1 MSDDPAARA
10 VLAAAT
16 ATPAAPTPPAAP
28 LGATAPPAED
38 EINELIAF
46 FEGKIAGYPPE
57 QRTRILAA
65 AAWARA
71 LHGDQRRASGDPYVI
86 HPLNVASILID
97 LRMDPDAIIAAL
109 LHDVLEDTDA
119 RRADLRKEF
128 GREVEALVQG
138 VTKISILRGR
148 TRSAQHAE
156 TIRKMLFAMVKDLR
170 VILIKLADKV
180 HNMRT
185 LGYLAE
191 EDRRRIAQETL
202 DIYAPLAGRL
212 GISRIKD
219 ELEDLSLKHLQ
230 PPVYDQIR
238 QFVAARKSDRD
249 GYLARVS
256 EAITREAAAAG
267 IPVTIETRAKHFYS
281 IYQKMRRR
289 AKPLEEIYDL
299 LGIRVLCETAS
310 QCYELLGHVHKI
322 WMPIEGRFK
331 DYIAMPKSN
340 RYQSLHTTV
349 MGWGGRV
356 IEIQIRTQGMH
367 ETAETGIASH
377 WLYKSRIPA
386 PEAGREAELTLISKL
401 KEWQGAGPGS
411 SDFLDEIKRE
421 LLGDSIYVFT
431 PKGDVVELPYGST
444 AVDFAYHIHT
454 DIGDHCLA
462 AKADGAIIPL
472 REPLRNTQVVEIV
485 TAVNARPHLDWLHSV
500 RTSRARSKIR
510 HRLAQIDPQ
519 LIFDRNLVAK
529 KKPAPAAAPS
539 PAAPAAPPLGRAAVP
554 PLGRAAV
561 PPAPEGAAEPET
573 RVREAPRPAIRIGED
588 RNFMIRIAQCC
599 SPSTGDAIVGYVS
612 RGRGITVH
620 RADCASI
627 ASIKDFAER
636 RIEVE
641 WESVSPRSTRRF
653 QVTAHASANLFS
665 EIEGAIRKLG
675 GHLVEGRLE
684 EGEPDQ
690 LRGSFT
696 VEFDRREDFA
706 RVLRSLRTIPSV
718 VSIQG

>member
-1 MSDDPAARA
+1 M
-10 VLAAAT
+10 
-16 ATPAAPTPPAAP
+16 
-28 LGATAPPAED
+28 
-38 EINELIAF
+38 
-46 FEGKIAGYPPE
+46 
-57 QRTRILAA
+57 
-65 AAWARA
+65 
-71 LHGDQRRASGDPYVI
+71 I
-86 HPLNVASILID
+86 HPLNVASILVD
-97 LRMDPDAIIAAL
+97 LRMDPDAVIAAL

-148 TRSAQHAE
+148 TRSSQHAE

-230 PPVYDQIR
+230 PQVYDQIR

-267 IPVTIETRAKHFYS
+267 IPVTLETRAKHFYS

-299 LGIRVLCETAS
+299 LGIRVLCDTAS

-356 IEIQIRTQGMH
+356 IEIQIRTHDMH
-367 ETAETGIASH
+367 ATAENGIASH
-377 WLYKSRIPA
+377 WLYKSRTPA
-386 PEAGREAELTLISKL
+386 PGAGREAELTLISKL

-485 TAVNARPHLDWLHSV
+485 TAVNARPHLDWLRSV

-519 LIFDRNLVAK
+519 LVFDRNLVAK
-529 KKPAPAAAPS
+529 KRPAPAAV
-539 PAAPAAPPLGRAAVP
+539 PASRAASC
-554 PLGRAAV
+554 GRRCTA
-561 PPAPEGAAEPET
+561 
-573 RVREAPRPAIRIGED
+573 
-588 RNFMIRIAQCC
+588 
-599 SPSTGDAIVGYVS
+599 
-612 RGRGITVH
+612 GR
-620 RADCASI
+620 RARA
-627 ASIKDFAER
+627 
-636 RIEVE
+636 
-641 WESVSPRSTRRF
+641 SPRRACARPPGRPSASGR
-653 QVTAHASANLFS
+653 TATS
-665 EIEGAIRKLG
+665 
-675 GHLVEGRLE
+675 
-684 EGEPDQ
+684 
-690 LRGSFT
+690 
-696 VEFDRREDFA
+696 
-706 RVLRSLRTIPSV
+706 
-718 VSIQG
+718 

>member
-1 MSDDPAARA
+1 M
-10 VLAAAT
+10 
-16 ATPAAPTPPAAP
+16 
-28 LGATAPPAED
+28 
-38 EINELIAF
+38 
-46 FEGKIAGYPPE
+46 
-57 QRTRILAA
+57 
-65 AAWARA
+65 
-71 LHGDQRRASGDPYVI
+71 I
-86 HPLNVASILID
+86 HPLNVASILVD
-97 LRMDPDAIIAAL
+97 LRMDADVVIAAL

-148 TRSAQHAE
+148 TRSVQHAE

-170 VILIKLADKV
+170 VILIKLADKL

-185 LGYLAE
+185 LGFLDE
-191 EDRRRIAQETL
+191 EDRRRIAQETI

-230 PPVYDQIR
+230 PQVYDQIR

-267 IPVTIETRAKHFYS
+267 IPVTLETRAKHFYS

-299 LGIRVLCETAS
+299 LGIRVLCETPS

-349 MGWGGRV
+349 MGWDGRV
-356 IEIQIRTQGMH
+356 IEIQIRTHAMH
-367 ETAETGIASH
+367 STAENGVASH
-377 WLYKSRIPA
+377 WLYKSRTPA
-386 PEAGREAELTLISKL
+386 ADAERGAELTLISRL
-401 KEWQGAGPGS
+401 KDWQGAGPGS
-411 SDFLDEIKRE
+411 PDFLDEIKRE

-431 PKGDVVELPYGST
+431 PQGDVVELPYGST

-485 TAVNARPHLDWLHSV
+485 TAVNARPHLDWLRSV
-500 RTSRARSKIR
+500 RTARARSKIR
-510 HRLAQIDPQ
+510 HWLTQNDPQ

-529 KKPAPAAAPS
+529 KQPAPSRRAPRRRRGRLPHPPPGGAAAD
-539 PAAPAAPPLGRAAVP
+539 A
-554 PLGRAAV
+554 
-561 PPAPEGAAEPET
+561 ET
-573 RVREAPRPAIRIGED
+573 RVREAQRPAIRIGED
-588 RNFMIRIAQCC
+588 RNFMIRIARCC

-620 RADCASI
+620 REDCASI

-641 WESVSPRSTRRF
+641 WESVSPKSTRRF

-684 EGEPDQ
+684 EGEADQ

-696 VEFDRREDFA
+696 VELDRREDFA

-718 VSIQG
+718 VAIQG

>member
-1 MSDDPAARA
+1 MSDAPIAPARPAMAASARD
-10 VLAAAT
+10 
-16 ATPAAPTPPAAP
+16 
-28 LGATAPPAED
+28 D
-38 EINELIAF
+38 EEIVELFAF
-46 FEGKIAGYPPE
+46 FEGKLTGYPAAD
-57 QRTRILAA
+57 RARILAA
-65 AAWARA
+65 ARWARA

-86 HPLNVASILID
+86 HPLNVASILVD
-97 LRMDPDAIIAAL
+97 LRMDPDVLIAAL

-119 RRADLRKEF
+119 RRTDLRKEF

-148 TRSAQHAE
+148 TRSARHAE

-185 LGYLAE
+185 LGYLDE
-191 EDRRRIAQETL
+191 EDRKRIAQETL

-212 GISRIKD
+212 GISRVKD

-230 PPVYDQIR
+230 PQVYDQIR
-238 QFVAARKSDRD
+238 QFVAARKEDRD
-249 GYLARVS
+249 GYLARVG

-267 IPVTIETRAKHFYS
+267 IPVTLETRAKHFYS

-289 AKPLEEIYDL
+289 AKPLEEIYDM
-299 LGIRVLCETAS
+299 LGIRVLCDTTS
-310 QCYELLGHVHKI
+310 QCYELLGHVHKL

-356 IEIQIRTQGMH
+356 IEIQIRTHEMH
-367 ETAETGIASH
+367 ATAENGIASH
-377 WLYKSRIPA
+377 WLYKSRTPA
-386 PEAGREAELTLISKL
+386 HEAAREKDLSLIAKL
-401 KEWQGAGPGS
+401 REWQSAEPGS

-485 TAVNARPHLDWLHSV
+485 TAVNARPHLDWLRSV

-510 HRLAQIDPQ
+510 HWLAQNDPQ

-529 KKPAPAAAPS
+529 KRPAPAAAPAPPATPAS
-539 PAAPAAPPLGRAAVP
+539 RDARAGGPAARHPHRRGPQLHDPHRPVLLAEHGRRHRRLRVPGSGHHGAPGGLREHRLDQGLRRAAHRGRVGERVAPVHAPVP
-554 PLGRAAV
+554 GDRPRQRQPVLRDRGGHPQAGGTPRRGTAGGGGARRAARQLHR
-561 PPAPEGAAEPET
+561 GA
-573 RVREAPRPAIRIGED
+573 RPARGL
-588 RNFMIRIAQCC
+588 RARTAQSPHDPFGGGDPGLRGNRLGGSRARCGGSPHGATWC
-599 SPSTGDAIVGYVS
+599 S
-612 RGRGITVH
+612 
-620 RADCASI
+620 
-627 ASIKDFAER
+627 
-636 RIEVE
+636 
-641 WESVSPRSTRRF
+641 
-653 QVTAHASANLFS
+653 ASA
-665 EIEGAIRKLG
+665 A
-675 GHLVEGRLE
+675 
-684 EGEPDQ
+684 
-690 LRGSFT
+690 
-696 VEFDRREDFA
+696 
-706 RVLRSLRTIPSV
+706 
-718 VSIQG
+718 

>member
-1 MSDDPAARA
+1 MSDQPPAPAPA
-10 VLAAAT
+10 PAPGAAA
-16 ATPAAPTPPAAP
+16 PAD
-28 LGATAPPAED
+28 ED
-38 EINELIAF
+38 VGELISF
-46 FEGKIAGYPPE
+46 FESKLAGYPAE
-57 QRTRILAA
+57 ERARILAA
-65 AAWARA
+65 AAWARS

-86 HPLNVASILID
+86 HPLNVASILVD
-97 LRMDPDAIIAAL
+97 LSMDADAVIAAL

-148 TRSAQHAE
+148 TRSSQHAE

-170 VILIKLADKV
+170 VILIKLADKL

-185 LGYLAE
+185 LGYLGE
-191 EDRRRIAQETL
+191 EDRKRIAQETL

-256 EAITREAAAAG
+256 EAITREAAAGG
-267 IPVTIETRAKHFYS
+267 IPVSIETRAKHFYS

-299 LGIRVLCETAS
+299 LGIRVLCDTTS

-356 IEIQIRTQGMH
+356 IEIQIRTHAMH
-367 ETAETGIASH
+367 ATAENGIASH
-377 WLYKSRIPA
+377 WLYKSRTPA
-386 PEAGREAELTLISKL
+386 PEAGRQAELSLISRL
-401 KEWQGAGPGS
+401 KDWQGAGPGS
-411 SDFLDEIKRE
+411 PDFLDEIKRE

-431 PKGDVVELPYGST
+431 PKGDVIELPYGST

-462 AKADGAIIPL
+462 AKADGAIIAL

-485 TAVNARPHLDWLHSV
+485 TAVNARPHLDWLRSV

-510 HRLAQIDPQ
+510 HWLGQNDPQ

-529 KKPAPAAAPS
+529 KRPAAPAGPAAAPAGPGGPG
-539 PAAPAAPPLGRAAVP
+539 PAAPEAA
-554 PLGRAAV
+554 
-561 PPAPEGAAEPET
+561 PET
-573 RVREAPRPAIRIGED
+573 RVKEAPRAAIRIGQD

-599 SPSTGDAIVGYVS
+599 SPSTGDVIVGYVS

-636 RIEVE
+636 RIDVE
-641 WESVSPRSTRRF
+641 WESVSPKSTRRF
-653 QVTAHASANLFS
+653 QVTAHASASLFS

-684 EGEPDQ
+684 EGEPEQ
-690 LRGSFT
+690 MRGSFT
-696 VEFDRREDFA
+696 VELDRREDFA
-706 RVLRSLRTIPSV
+706 KVLRSLRTIPTV
-718 VSIQG
+718 VAIQG